1 MGMDTQYALT
11 LEEAAKWKRRGKNVE
26 IGVEVDGNQAAH
38 VNALEKLMR
47 DQGTYYS
54 FAKQKGQL
62 DSPRKGILSK
72 NSGVG
77 SKHERFRI
85 ASHVLLKQKMWFPKS
100 QEITPDMIEFVA
112 QIKGATHETFTR
124 SDDGPDL
131 ITMGI
136 VTMHVYYPTY
146 EAVTVTMTTT
156 DGVHYHEANAKD
168 GYSAY
173 DSY

>member
-1 MGMDTQYALT
+1 MGMDTQYTLT

-26 IGVEVDGNQAAH
+26 IGVEVDGNQTAH

-72 NSGVG
+72 NSGLG
-77 SKHERFRI
+77 AKHERFRI
-85 ASHVLLKQKMWFPKS
+85 ASHVLLQQKMWFPKHLES
-100 QEITPDMIEFVA
+100 TPDMVEFIA
-112 QIKGATHETFTR
+112 QVKGATHETFTR
-124 SDDGPDL
+124 ADDACDL
-131 ITMGI
+131 ITQTNLI
-136 VTMHVYYPTY
+136 HVYYPTY
-146 EAVTVTMTTT
+146 EAPVNKMTTA
-156 DGVHYHEANAKD
+156 DGVHYYAQAKKD
-168 GYSAY
+168 NYSAY